1 MCRTIH
7 SLIIFLTAISIAAAP
22 AFSCGYHAGFPG
34 GLYII
39 HPGSLAV
46 AVAVANAREQKILSA
61 NQLSGAYGYRQAL
74 ADLEQFR
81 RRLHIARQTD
91 TRTGFSLVLI
101 SSGMWA
107 SFQVGQHGALARY
120 HLSAPLPGQP
130 VLITDESVLRAIN
143 SGRLGID
150 QALELEVIKIIG
162 DGTGA
167 VVRLLT
173 T

>member
-1 MCRTIH
+1 MRRTIYW
-7 SLIIFLTAISIAAAP
+7 LIILLTAISIAAAP
-22 AFSCGYHAGFPG
+22 ALSCGYHSGFTG
-34 GLYII
+34 GLYIT
-39 HPGSLAV
+39 HPGSLVV
-46 AVAVANAREQKILSA
+46 AVAVANARDQKILSA
-61 NQLSGAYGYRQAL
+61 NQLSEAHGYRQAL

-81 RRLHIARQTD
+81 RRLQIARQAD

-107 SFQVGQHGALARY
+107 SFQVGQHGVLARY
-120 HLSAPLPGQP
+120 HLSAPIPGQP

-150 QALELEVIKIIG
+150 QALELGVIKIIG
-162 DGTGA
+162 DETEA
-167 VVRLLT
+167 VVSLLT